1 MLVAITRAVSP
12 SIVSCELT
20 HLARQPI
27 DVDLAVE
34 QHAAYEAALTELGC
48 TLRQL
53 EVEPDLP
60 DSVFVEDMAL
70 VLDELAVV
78 LRSGAPSRRLEAAS
92 VAQALEEYRELRT
105 IQAPA
110 TLDGGDVL
118 RVDRDLY
125 IGVSGRS
132 TLDGI
137 RQVESIVAPF
147 GYRVHPVEMTGC
159 LHLKSAV
166 TQVGDRL
173 LLVNPDWV
181 DGRFFEGMERI
192 EVASDEPH
200 AANALMLPEA
210 VIYPAAHRETSR
222 RLEQHGVRLKP
233 VDVSELMKAEG
244 AVTCCSLIFRA

>member
-48 TLRQL
+48 TLRRL

-70 VLDELAVV
+70 VLDEVAVV
-78 LRSGAPSRRLEAAS
+78 LRSGAPSRRPEAAS
-92 VAQALEEYRELRT
+92 VAQALEEYRELRAL
-105 IQAPA
+105 QAPA

-118 RVDRDLY
+118 RIDRDLY

-132 TLDGI
+132 TQDGI
-137 RQVESIVAPF
+137 RQVESFVAPY
-147 GYRVHPVEMTGC
+147 GYRVHPVEMSGC

-166 TQVGDRL
+166 TQVGERW

-181 DGRFFEGMERI
+181 DGRCFEGMERI

-200 AANALMLPEA
+200 AANALMLSEA

-244 AVTCCSLIFRA
+244 AVTCCSLIFRT

>member
-70 VLDELAVV
+70 VLDEVAVV

-92 VAQALEEYRELRT
+92 VAQALEEYRELRAL
-105 IQAPA
+105 QAPA

-118 RVDRDLY
+118 RIDRDLY

-132 TLDGI
+132 TQDGI
-137 RQVESIVAPF
+137 RQVESFVAPY
-147 GYRVHPVEMTGC
+147 GYRVHPVEMSGC

-166 TQVGDRL
+166 TQVGERL

-181 DGRFFEGMERI
+181 DGRCFEGMERI
-192 EVASDEPH
+192 EVAPDEPH
-200 AANALMLPEA
+200 AANALMLSEA